1 MANLLV
7 YVAILVPVL
16 WILSRVLAALLSKL
30 LSSKL
35 KADVNIEGIGFFSLW
50 GISVHSKKGRF
61 DVDQIWVSCKVFKPE
76 LTHFFAVCVGN
87 VKVEIQKQEGPGAQE
102 PTQTPGQDTG
112 GTSTRGV
119 AMTTIAFIGTSLF
132 QLVSLEL
139 ESVLVTTS
147 DLKLIDTTSQLKV
160 SKLSVKPDA
169 EDDRFKA
176 DMSVEEVSV
185 SIQKDKKYQNV
196 RNPTLVN
203 ASCKITLSLDVDI
216 LAKSP
221 KILDLSIR
229 KPKIEIH
236 EGLLTA
242 VQHLHDR
249 SLSKE
254 FQEVQRVDTT
264 SSSMDNMALINKL
277 MRFLPQLVKIH
288 VDDTSLSL
296 SVESSLKGVAMN
308 IASVNLCFE
317 QDPTQP
323 ALQDT
328 THTLA
333 VPANEIKLLF
343 EELTVE
349 SFSESKL
356 FLLKW
361 LKTSAEV
368 SGTGVTTTITM
379 ETCHAHH
386 DHAEMVYWHGV
397 MLKMRGHAQ
406 PMGTPAL
413 MPVSVPVSVPS
424 KKSSMSLQ
432 FQVPMSTQV
441 SVTDASV
448 RVTIPDHPEFALG
461 INSIAASG
469 QKSSDSGLPIIGS
482 ELSGDITV
490 DNLWCAVGDHA
501 VCKANT
507 EPQVHIWGQVLA
519 VQSLKI
525 KGKSTSHIQEQTTQ
539 QQLTVEGGAYDL
551 QLEWSVPAME
561 VLTFLLEA
569 VHSRKGP
576 DVTVEAVS
584 PPRDKPTDRSLSCN
598 VQFRLQGL
606 NAFFCGSVPEE
617 CLLFHIDEVGVGL
630 CDPQYQGSI
639 QGVRFLTTA
648 MLGQSY
654 KCVQAKELPEGLV
667 QIDNMSWAYT
677 PVCKALSVD
686 CPSGIQADWT
696 TRAHMS
702 IFQHIKDI
710 LSFRSKL
717 SVLSSKS
724 KAKTSDVQSTPQAG
738 FSVNMSVLCVKVCLH
753 TSTTSKIDISSC
765 DVKVSVQGKLV
776 KLTAPQLTVSFDD
789 HDIFNIEVIS
799 IQHFP
804 EHEQLKRERIGCE
817 TLVNPTNRAWS
828 VNMDKIHI
836 SFPYKYDF
844 AAAVDKTIS
853 CVKWVKLL
861 YKQGKPRTP
870 DKLYADFLLK
880 VQHATVELLDDPF
893 EVRLGD
899 NYELMRDEKH
909 EMEKRRQL
917 LENRISALRKS
928 HGLLPAKKVEEMYLK
943 LGEQCD
949 RIYVQRSQKL
959 YSTPMRTHLLR
970 WEMKQLEVC
979 ALADPSMDGR
989 DNIVGHM
996 QDIDKDSPYPADL
1009 EFSTLWCR
1017 MVRGNV
1023 RHLEFQLRDYTVKLL
1038 ETTDLHW
1045 WGRLLGAEQE
1055 AADTAKRP
1063 TTVEIGG
1070 PFGDATVERSMP
1082 ALKFYHDLSCD
1093 AQTFRYAWG
1102 PCWDPAISQVNLA
1115 LDYLTKPS
1123 IDPSKPLPW
1132 WDKSRLL
1139 YHGRL
1144 TMSVE
1149 KMSLLMHASLDPYN
1163 STEEMAW
1170 EWKDLYMDW
1179 TTAHFLWKGDLDV
1192 YVKTASKYDD
1202 CHFLSFPN
1210 LRLGFDIE
1218 WLCNGDPNDHHSVMP
1233 CAPHNVPETSK
1244 QGHDSYAAFRSQNL
1258 KLAIT
1263 IDIKPPRVVDDQ
1275 KKQSPSCLLYS
1286 STLKWL
1292 QNLWAI
1298 IASVS
1303 RPIRRGQVWNN
1314 KKPRKIQLGRHYKS
1328 ISLDFKFPEL
1338 TVNYWASFAQ
1348 QRGIE
1353 MCFGAGCIN
1362 SEWGLTL
1369 VPYTDGLI
1377 RRPRADWSITKL
1389 GSSIAE
1395 SHVYLC
1401 GTQGQDS
1408 KESLSVREPVKKSH
1422 FLTFSRFAYSRH
1434 DAKPASPVTE
1444 EPVSS
1449 QTGTTQQTGT
1459 EIMEFTHSL
1468 VLECLKGTW
1477 NTSNRGVVF
1486 GLYEGY
1492 SKAQILKKNLSTEA
1506 LKGIKMESV
1515 TTTKARSGSFNQ
1527 PGSTPSPL
1535 TRLQKGHGAS
1545 MLEKLL
1551 SETDTKFM
1559 AFSEENTG
1567 ERELLHGIAACQ
1579 TNDVI
1584 NRNWCIE
1591 LINCQVML
1599 QGCETPGCVIA
1610 SAANARILQCQHQSA
1625 WRDGALTSKTTWAG
1639 SLEGM
1644 QYFATVEPKHSPKS
1658 GREFPWLTESDI
1670 QQHERRPSNSIS
1682 AMPDLVGSGQSVGG
1696 VVSSTVGAKTA
1707 DDDLQLQRI
1716 ISHCSCQFYYASYG
1730 PLDLDPSTVPPKP
1743 EEKEELSDMWKRER
1757 AVDSFTVVH
1766 SELQVCTNSVQ
1777 YAMILDICQNLLL
1790 YVEPKRKEA
1799 SERLQ
1804 RMRFQ
1809 LQLSSVEDQRG
1820 PLLQMQNN
1828 VRSLLSNMHRLERE
1842 LYNTHRA
1849 LEANVTDKS
1858 LQEQS
1863 QDLAK
1868 QYNGCKEQLTAT
1880 SEELHAMISCFKERQ
1895 QLQISHKRHV
1905 TKDDQV
1911 TPVRRIEVCFVS
1923 AKWRLTEE
1931 DGQIGVADLA
1941 LTDFLYTKVTKSDD
1955 SGEHLLELGWVTV
1968 ANLLPNEA
1976 YKDVLRPQVSS
1987 LDRKHTHRKALRAFS
2002 REKGTVGGI
2011 SVKEHFEVNVVPV
2024 TIQLTYR
2031 FFRTMMNFF
2040 FPGRNVD
2047 EGEETSSQA
2056 GEFEAEP
2063 QATTVGVHVRSGS
2076 IDEQQPVGVRD
2087 SGQPSARPQKKSLL
2101 RKASIGSRDDIEK
2114 MKERAARNNTFLYIK
2129 IPQVPLCVSYK
2140 GQKDKNIEDVHN
2152 FTLLVPMLEYHNL
2165 TLTWLDFLM
2174 ILKKEYK
2181 NALLSQAIKEKFR
2194 LKASIGRDDSSEPDS
2209 LAKEE
2214 EDKARLL
2221 LGAKLGG
2228 EKVSSKKSLFG
2239 KKS

>member
-50 GISVHSKKGRF
+50 GISIHSKKWCF
-61 DVDQIWVSCKVFKPE
+61 DVDQIWLSCKVFKPE

-87 VKVEIQKQEGPGAQE
+87 VKVEVLKQEGPGGQEQPQSTAQE
-102 PTQTPGQDTG
+102 TG
-112 GTSTRGV
+112 GRGV

-139 ESVLVTTS
+139 ESVLVTLS
-147 DLKLIDTTSQLKV
+147 DFKLVDTTSQLKV
-160 SKLSVKPDA
+160 SKLRVKPDA
-169 EDDRFKA
+169 EDDRIKA
-176 DMSVEEVSV
+176 DMSVEEVAV

-203 ASCKITLSLDVDI
+203 ASCKVTLSLDVDI

-229 KPKIEIH
+229 KPKIEVH

-254 FQEVQRVDTT
+254 FQEVPKIDTG
-264 SSSMDNMALINKL
+264 SSSDNMALINKL

-288 VDDTSLSL
+288 VDDTSLSV

-328 THTLA
+328 TQTLA
-333 VPANEIKLLF
+333 IPANEVKLLF

-368 SGTGVTTTITM
+368 SGTGITTTVTM

-397 MLKMRGHAQ
+397 MLKMRGHSP
-406 PMGTPAL
+406 PMSTPAS
-413 MPVSVPVSVPS
+413 MPVSAPI
-424 KKSSMSLQ
+424 KKSVSLQ

-469 QKSSDSGLPIIGS
+469 QKSSDSGLPIVGS

-507 EPQVHIWGQVLA
+507 EPQVHIWGQALA

-525 KGKSTSHIQEQTTQ
+525 KGKSTTHIQEKTTQ
-539 QQLTVEGGAYDL
+539 QQISVEGGAYDL
-551 QLEWSVPAME
+551 QLEWSIPAME

-569 VHSRKGP
+569 THSRKDP

-584 PPRDKPTDRSLSCN
+584 PPQDKPPDRALSCN

-606 NAFFCGSVPEE
+606 NTFFCGSVPEE
-617 CLLFHIDEVGVGL
+617 CLLFHIDEVGVGV

-639 QGVRFLTTA
+639 QGVRFLTTD

-654 KCVQAKELPEGLV
+654 KCVQAKELPLGLV

-702 IFQHIKDI
+702 IFQHVSDI
-710 LSFRSKL
+710 LSFRNKL
-717 SVLSSKS
+717 TVLSSKGEA
-724 KAKTSDVQSTPQAG
+724 KASNTESTSQTG
-738 FSVNMSVLCVKVCLH
+738 FSVNMSVLCLKVCLH
-753 TSTTSKIDISSC
+753 TSSKHKIDISSC
-765 DVKVSVQGKLV
+765 DLKVSVQGKLV
-776 KLTAPQLTVSFDD
+776 KLTAPQLTISFDD

-828 VNMDKIHI
+828 VTMDKIHI

-844 AAAVDKTIS
+844 AAAVDK
-853 CVKWVKLL
+853 
-861 YKQGKPRTP
+861 
-870 DKLYADFLLK
+870 
-880 VQHATVELLDDPF
+880 HATVELLDDPF

-909 EMEKRRQL
+909 ETEKRLQL

-959 YSTPMRTHLLR
+959 YSTPMRAHLLR

-979 ALADPSMDGR
+979 ALADPSMDGK
-989 DNIVGHM
+989 DNIVSHM
-996 QDIDKDSPYPADL
+996 QDIDKDSPYPPEDL
-1009 EFSTLWCR
+1009 EFTTLWCR

-1055 AADTAKRP
+1055 SASTAKRT
-1063 TTVEIGG
+1063 TTVEIGA
-1070 PFGDATVERSMP
+1070 PFGDATVERSMQP
-1082 ALKFYHDLSCD
+1082 LKFFHDLSCD
-1093 AQTFRYAWG
+1093 
-1102 PCWDPAISQVNLA
+1102 
-1115 LDYLTKPS
+1115 YLSKPS

-1144 TMSVE
+1144 TMSVDWTLTVVIHVVPPVPTAVARQTDHSRLLYHGRLTMSVE
-1149 KMSLLMHASLDPYN
+1149 RMSLLMHASLDPYN

-1179 TTAHFLWKGDLDV
+1179 TTARFLWKGDLDV

-1218 WLCNGDPNDHHSVMP
+1218 WLCEGDPNDHHSVTP
-1233 CAPHNVPETSK
+1233 WAPDKVPETSK
-1244 QGHDSYAAFRSQNL
+1244 QGHDSYAAFRSKNL
-1258 KLAIT
+1258 KLAMT
-1263 IDIKPPRVVDDQ
+1263 IDIKPPRVVDEQ
-1275 KKQSPSCLLYS
+1275 KRQAPSCLLYS

-1303 RPIRRGQVWNN
+1303 RPIRRGQVWSN

-1338 TVNYWASFAQ
+1338 KVNYWASFAQ

-1353 MCFGAGCIN
+1353 MCFGTGSIN
-1362 SEWGLTL
+1362 SEWSLTL

-1389 GSSIAE
+1389 ASSIAE

-1434 DAKPASPVTE
+1434 DAKPASPVSE
-1444 EPVSS
+1444 EPVPS
-1449 QTGTTQQTGT
+1449 QAGPTQQTGT

-1492 SKAQILKKNLSTEA
+1492 SKAQVLKKNLSTEA

-1527 PGSTPSPL
+1527 PGSTPSPM

-1849 LEANVTDKS
+1849 QEANITDK
-1858 LQEQS
+1858 
-1863 QDLAK
+1863 
-1868 QYNGCKEQLTAT
+1868 
-1880 SEELHAMISCFKERQ
+1880 R
-1895 QLQISHKRHV
+1895 
-1905 TKDDQV
+1905 
-1911 TPVRRIEVCFVS
+1911 
-1923 AKWRLTEE
+1923 
-1931 DGQIGVADLA
+1931 
-1941 LTDFLYTKVTKSDD
+1941 YTKVTKSDD

-2031 FFRTMMNFF
+2031 FFRTMMTFF

-2076 IDEQQPVGVRD
+2076 IDEQQPAAARD
-2087 SGQPSARPQKKSLL
+2087 STQPSTRPQKKSLL

-2194 LKASIGRDDSSEPDS
+2194 LKSSIGRDDSSEPDS
-2209 LAKEE
+2209 LAK
-2214 EDKARLL
+2214 
-2221 LGAKLGG
+2221 
-2228 EKVSSKKSLFG
+2228 
-2239 KKS
+2239 

>member
-50 GISVHSKKGRF
+50 GISIHSKKWRF
-61 DVDQIWVSCKVFKPE
+61 DVDQIWLSCKVFKPE

-87 VKVEIQKQEGPGAQE
+87 VKVEVLKQEGPGGQEQPQSTAQE
-102 PTQTPGQDTG
+102 TG
-112 GTSTRGV
+112 GRGV
-119 AMTTIAFIGTSLF
+119 AMTTIAFVGTSLF

-139 ESVLVTTS
+139 ESVLVTLS
-147 DLKLIDTTSQLKV
+147 DFKLVDTTSQLKV
-160 SKLSVKPDA
+160 SKLRVKPDA
-169 EDDRFKA
+169 EDDRIKA
-176 DMSVEEVSV
+176 DMSVEEVAV

-203 ASCKITLSLDVDI
+203 ASCKVTLSLDVDI

-229 KPKIEIH
+229 KPKIEVH

-254 FQEVQRVDTT
+254 FQEVPKIDTG
-264 SSSMDNMALINKL
+264 SSSDNMALINKL

-328 THTLA
+328 TQTLA
-333 VPANEIKLLF
+333 IPANEVKLLF

-368 SGTGVTTTITM
+368 SGTGITTTITM

-397 MLKMRGHAQ
+397 MLKMRGHSP
-406 PMGTPAL
+406 PMSTPAF
-413 MPVSVPVSVPS
+413 MPVSTPI
-424 KKSSMSLQ
+424 KKSSVSLQ
-432 FQVPMSTQV
+432 FLVPMSTQV

-469 QKSSDSGLPIIGS
+469 QKSSDSGLPIVGS

-507 EPQVHIWGQVLA
+507 EPQVHIWGQALA

-525 KGKSTSHIQEQTTQ
+525 KGKSTTHVQEKTTQ
-539 QQLTVEGGAYDL
+539 QQISVEGGAYDL
-551 QLEWSVPAME
+551 QLEWSIPAME

-569 VHSRKGP
+569 THSRKDPG
-576 DVTVEAVS
+576 VTVEAVS
-584 PPRDKPTDRSLSCN
+584 PPQDNPPDRSLSCN

-606 NAFFCGSVPEE
+606 NTFFCGSVPEE
-617 CLLFHIDEVGVGL
+617 CLLFHIDEVGVGV

-639 QGVRFLTTA
+639 QGVRFLTTD

-654 KCVQAKELPEGLV
+654 KCVQAKELPLGLV

-702 IFQHIKDI
+702 IFQHVSDI
-710 LSFRSKL
+710 LSFKNKL

-724 KAKTSDVQSTPQAG
+724 EASTSDPQSTSQTG
-738 FSVNMSVLCVKVCLH
+738 FSVNMSVLCLKVCLH
-753 TSTTSKIDISSC
+753 TSSKHKIDISSC
-765 DVKVSVQGKLV
+765 DLKVSVQGKLV

-828 VNMDKIHI
+828 VTMDKIHI

-844 AAAVDKTIS
+844 ASAVDKIIS
-853 CVKWVKLL
+853 CVKWVKIL
-861 YKQGKPRTP
+861 YKKGKPRTP

-909 EMEKRRQL
+909 ETEKRLQL

-959 YSTPMRTHLLR
+959 YSTPMRAHLLR

-979 ALADPSMDGR
+979 ALADPSMDGK
-989 DNIVGHM
+989 DNIVSHM
-996 QDIDKDSPYPADL
+996 QDIDKDSPYPPEDL
-1009 EFSTLWCR
+1009 EFTTLWCR

-1055 AADTAKRP
+1055 SASTAKRT
-1063 TTVEIGG
+1063 TTVEIGA
-1070 PFGDATVERSMP
+1070 PFGDATVERSMQP
-1082 ALKFYHDLSCD
+1082 LKFFHDLSCD

-1102 PCWDPAISQVNLA
+1102 PCWDSAISQVNLA
-1115 LDYLTKPS
+1115 LDYLSKPS

-1149 KMSLLMHASLDPYN
+1149 RMSLLMHASLDPYN

-1179 TTAHFLWKGDLDV
+1179 TTARFLWKGDLDV

-1218 WLCNGDPNDHHSVMP
+1218 WLCEGDPNDHHSVTP
-1233 CAPHNVPETSK
+1233 WAPDKVPETSK
-1244 QGHDSYAAFRSQNL
+1244 QGHDSYAAFRSKNL
-1258 KLAIT
+1258 KLAMT
-1263 IDIKPPRVVDDQ
+1263 IDIKPPRVVDEQ
-1275 KKQSPSCLLYS
+1275 KRQAPSCLLYS

-1303 RPIRRGQVWNN
+1303 RPIRRGQVWSN

-1338 TVNYWASFAQ
+1338 KVNYWASFAQ

-1353 MCFGAGCIN
+1353 MCFGTGSIT
-1362 SEWGLTL
+1362 SEWSLTL

-1389 GSSIAE
+1389 ASSIAE

-1434 DAKPASPVTE
+1434 DAKPASPVSE
-1444 EPVSS
+1444 EPVPS
-1449 QTGTTQQTGT
+1449 QAGPTQQTGT

-1492 SKAQILKKNLSTEA
+1492 SKAQVLKKNLSTEA

-1527 PGSTPSPL
+1527 PGSTPSPM

-1849 LEANVTDKS
+1849 QEANITDKS

-1868 QYNGCKEQLTAT
+1868 QYSGCKEQLTAT

-2031 FFRTMMNFF
+2031 FFRTMMTFF

-2076 IDEQQPVGVRD
+2076 IDEQQPTAARD
-2087 SGQPSARPQKKSLL
+2087 STQPSARPQKKSLL

-2194 LKASIGRDDSSEPDS
+2194 LKSSIGRDDSSEPDS

>member
-2063 QATTVGVHVRSGS
+2063 QAT
-2076 IDEQQPVGVRD
+2076 
-2087 SGQPSARPQKKSLL
+2087 PQKKSLL